1 MFHADGKGNW
11 SIDGCTTL
19 VDPNDFSQA
28 TCHCDHLT
36 NFALLVVSKLFEHNI
51 DSNLNLF

>member
-1 MFHADGKGNW
+1 MFYADGKGNW
-11 SIDGCTTL
+11 STDGCTTL
-19 VDPNDFSQA
+19 VDSNDFSQA

-36 NFALLVVSKLFEHNI
+36 NFALLVVSKLFEL